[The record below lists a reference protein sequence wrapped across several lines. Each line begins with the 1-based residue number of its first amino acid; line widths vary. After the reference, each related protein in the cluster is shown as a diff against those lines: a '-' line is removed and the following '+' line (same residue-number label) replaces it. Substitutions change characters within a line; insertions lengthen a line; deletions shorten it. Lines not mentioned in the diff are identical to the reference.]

1 VLADAVL
8 SWPLLK
14 NGGIMLFDDYLWQQ
28 DPRPEHCPRLGIDSF
43 LRCQRG
49 WFDVLLAQYQVAVRK
64 RAEYSQAEQDSA
76 ETVKKQ
82 RGSTRDAK
90 IVYAGPKFTF
100 RR

>member
-1 VLADAVL
+1 
-8 SWPLLK
+8 
-14 NGGIMLFDDYLWQQ
+14 QQ
-28 DPRPEHCPRLGIDSF
+28 DSRPEHCPRLGIDSF

-64 RAEYSQAEQDSA
+64 RAEYVQPEQSSA
-76 ETVKKQ
+76 DADKKQ
-82 RGSTRDAK
+82 SGSTRDAK

>member
-1 VLADAVL
+1 MLADAVL

-14 NGGIMLFDDYLWQQ
+14 EGGIMLFDDYLWQQ

-64 RAEYSQAEQDSA
+64 RAEYVRQRLIAE
-76 ETVKKQ
+76 
-82 RGSTRDAK
+82 
-90 IVYAGPKFTF
+90 
-100 RR
+100 